1 MMLSFRKLRQLQHH
15 PAIAEPRQALERH
28 RYSTPLFVLRETISA
43 FRQHNGLSLSASLSF
58 YAMFALIPMA
68 LLMFFLLSH
77 LVISSNYAIVKLA
90 ILTSNLVP
98 KFSHR
103 IMIEVYNISKHKA
116 VWGVFGMFAL
126 FWAVTPLA
134 GALRASFYAMSSSTE
149 APSFVHR
156 TLKDALAVLG
166 MLLLFFLFTLSGV
179 MLERV
184 ISFLQ
189 PFSPFPGAINAL
201 SSLLLSTLMIAAF
214 YRAFF
219 PVQVAFKHIL
229 IGSIVTA
236 GMWIVMRPA
245 FSLFLLLNQSY
256 GTIFG
261 GMKNMFISIG
271 WLYYSFA
278 VFLLGTELIFTLR
291 RKEVLMLRD
300 LFGGTAQSHAGY
312 LNKLMCLFGKKLNQ
326 GDYVFRAGDQG
337 HEMYYLVSGAVAIHH
352 QGKVI
357 RQLGDGEYFGE
368 MAVLVNAERTADAL
382 VQSRTAEIL
391 CISAGSFEALLC
403 EEPSIAM
410 FFLRDMAQRLR
421 QSNLN
426 PEGRLNMTIEKQ
438 G

>member
-1 MMLSFRKLRQLQHH
+1 MALKFRKLEALRQH
-15 PAIAEPRQALERH
+15 PAITQPKEALERH
-28 RYSTPLFVLRETISA
+28 RYSTPLFVLRETLSA

-134 GALRASFYAMSSSTE
+134 GALRSSFFTITATTE
-149 APSFVHR
+149 ATSFFRR
-156 TLKDALAVLG
+156 TLKDALAVLS
-166 MLLLFFLFTLSGV
+166 MLLLFFLFTFSGV
-179 MLERV
+179 MLEKIVR
-184 ISFLQ
+184 FLQ
-189 PFSPFPGAINAL
+189 PFSPFPGAINSL
-201 SSLLLSTLMIAAF
+201 TSLLLSTLMLAAF
-214 YRAFF
+214 FHAFF
-219 PVQVAFKHIL
+219 PVRVAWRHIL

-236 GMWIVMRPA
+236 GLWIVMRPA

-278 VFLLGTELIFTLR
+278 VFLLGTELIATLR
-291 RKEVLMLRD
+291 KKEVLLLRG
-300 LFGGTAQSHAGY
+300 LFGSTPQTHVGY
-312 LNKLMCLFGKKLNQ
+312 LGKLMQHFGHTYRQ
-326 GDYVFRAGDQG
+326 GERIFGEGAAGN
-337 HEMYYLVSGAVAIHH
+337 EMYYVVTGEISVYHQDRLMRQVSAG
-352 QGKVI
+352 G
-357 RQLGDGEYFGE
+357 YFGE
-368 MAVLVNAERTADAL
+368 MAMLANADRTEDAI
-382 VQSRTAEIL
+382 VTSGEAEIL
-391 CISAGSFEALLC
+391 SISAENFETLLR
-403 EEPSIAM
+403 EEPTVAM
-410 FFLRDMAQRLR
+410 SFLREMAQRLR
-421 QSNLN
+421 HSNFN
-426 PEGRLNMTIEKQ
+426 TETQ
-438 G
+438 